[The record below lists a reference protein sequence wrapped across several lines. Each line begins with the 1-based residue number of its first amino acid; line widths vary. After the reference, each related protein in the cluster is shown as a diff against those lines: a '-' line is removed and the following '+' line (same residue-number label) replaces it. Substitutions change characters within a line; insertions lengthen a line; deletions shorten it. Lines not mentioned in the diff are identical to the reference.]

1 MRAVQQANTM
11 EAMRTW
17 LQGLHA
23 MRQVNEQAL
32 RQWSTRHADA
42 TRRLRGAATPA
53 DLAVLQF
60 ALLTE
65 DAAACA
71 RYWQDLAGTV
81 LETQTELLACGAQ
94 LVDVEPL
101 FLPFAPR
108 VLHC

>member
-1 MRAVQQANTM
+1 MRVRQANTM
-11 EAMRTW
+11 DAMRTW
-17 LQGLHA
+17 LEGLHA
-23 MRQVNEQAL
+23 MRQVHEQAL

-42 TRRLRGAATPA
+42 TRRLQGAATPA
-53 DLAVLQF
+53 DLALLQF
-60 ALLTE
+60 TLFAE
-65 DAAACA
+65 DAAASA
-71 RYWQDLAGTV
+71 RYWQELAGTA